1 MHDVLLIAPLYLIS
15 LASLY
20 LLVRI
25 SMPAKNKP
33 PADKADV
40 SRQPKPLNGKT
51 VYLTADHERKI
62 AARMSQGSETPHEDI
77 W

>member
-20 LLVRI
+20 ILVRI
-25 SMPAKNKP
+25 SMPVKGRP
-33 PADKADV
+33 PADKIDA

-62 AARMSQGSETPHEDI
+62 AARMSQGSETSYEDI